1 MSRLEPPFGSWE
13 CSGEVLIYSL
23 DPVAIATMMRNRSR
37 SMRQELQLS
46 IPSAL
51 NEQLFAS
58 GRAVQYW
65 NGSTV
70 ITD

>member
-1 MSRLEPPFGSWE
+1 
-13 CSGEVLIYSL
+13 
-23 DPVAIATMMRNRSR
+23 MMRNRSR

-58 GRAVQYW
+58 GNFESGLVTSYLFVDFVSVPEKRNYLQIIQAP
-65 NGSTV
+65 
-70 ITD
+70 